1 MKTSDTHDKLN
12 EIPGRVRVL
21 SLAATGLAEITADDD
36 LGELADLA
44 DEIERQLTELADS
57 DGNNVV
63 RSAPRKSGFALTRQ
77 RILLAGFFHAFM
89 SHSCRAEQP

>member
-12 EIPGRVRVL
+12 EIAGRVRVL
-21 SLAATGLAEITADDD
+21 SLPATGLAEITADDD

-44 DEIERQLTELADS
+44 DEIERRLTELADS

-63 RSAPRKSGFALTRQ
+63 PISAA
-77 RILLAGFFHAFM
+77 
-89 SHSCRAEQP
+89 